1 MAGAAQIGSSWAGGP
16 PEVVLAPKAPGLSA
30 AKRLRS
36 RLDDQL
42 RRLRDRHEE
51 ARHLRV
57 RHRHWAAL
65 LDLAAEDRDHAPGR
79 PEHVA
84 EPHRDE
90 ARGHVPSGPVS
101 LDDPFTDRLRL
112 AVDRGR

>member
-30 AKRLRS
+30 AKRLRA

-84 EPHRDE
+84 EADGHEP
-90 ARGHVPSGPVS
+90 RGHVSPDPVG
-101 LDDPFTDRLRL
+101 LDDPLADRLRL
-112 AVDRGR
+112 A